1 MPLPDAPARAAFFR
15 AVLARPELA
24 AAHGLSGDDLVHL
37 AHVTEGCTG
46 SDMQQISREAAM
58 RPVREALAGLGF
70 RALLDEAPGETS
82 DGLAVAQEP
91 EPAVRKLLLID
102 FLEAVKD
109 VQPAHS
115 MYSSEE

>member
-1 MPLPDAPARAAFFR
+1 MPLPDTAARVTFFS

-24 AAHGLSGDDLVHL
+24 AAHTLTAADLSHL
-37 AHVTEGCTG
+37 AHVTDGCTG

-58 RPVREALAGLGF
+58 RPVREALADLGF
-70 RALLDEAPGETS
+70 RAPREEAGEAS
-82 DGLAVAQEP
+82 DGLAATPEP
-91 EPAVRKLLLID
+91 EPAVRKLRLMD

-115 MYSSEE
+115 MYSYEE